1 MLTKTYLRRVRND
14 IPVDKVIADILRI
27 EHRIQEARFRFLCP
41 ICAEFNTAT
50 NPRTNLA
57 HCFRCD
63 KSFNPI
69 DLVMHVKRYAF
80 LDAVAFLTPYLDQ
93 PAFQKEPIRERTP
106 PYNPRL

>member
-1 MLTKTYLRRVRND
+1 MLTKSYLRRLRND
-14 IPVDKVIADILRI
+14 IPVDAVIADILRI

-41 ICAEFNTAT
+41 ICSEFNTAT

-69 DLVMHVKRYAF
+69 DLVMHIKRYAF
-80 LDAVAFLTPYLDQ
+80 LDAVAFLHPYLDQ
-93 PAFQKEPIRERTP
+93 PAFQKEPIPKSPTA
-106 PYNPRL
+106 YNPRR